1 MTMRR
6 ADTVYLNGRYMPS
19 GEAAISPDDRGFLF
33 ADGVYEVVRSY
44 RGALFE
50 IGSHMERLRRSLR
63 ETRIPVA
70 AADGTEKV
78 CRTLVERCGL
88 SQADATVYIQ
98 ITRGVAPRGHAF
110 PPPDTPTT
118 VYAAASAVDDP
129 PDACTLGIEAI
140 LVPDTRWSRCDI
152 KSTALL
158 PNVLAR
164 QMAVDR
170 GAREAL
176 FVREGVITEGTAS
189 TFCAVSS
196 GSLLTHPLGERILP
210 GITRTVVLRLCGEL
224 GIPAV
229 ERPVAV
235 DGLPAIEE
243 AMILST
249 TREIMPVTAIDGG
262 KVGQGLPGPVTRRL
276 QEAFAALTGA
286 GAQD

>member
-6 ADTVYLNGRYMPS
+6 ADTVFLDGRYLPTC
-19 GEAAISPDDRGFLF
+19 EARISLEDRGFLF

-44 RGALFE
+44 RGRLFE
-50 IGSHMERLRRSLR
+50 IGAHIERLRRSLR
-63 ETRIPVA
+63 EIRMSA
-70 AADGTEKV
+70 EAADGIGEV
-78 CRTLVERCGL
+78 CRTLIGRCGL

-98 ITRGVAPRGHAF
+98 ITRGAAQRGHAF
-110 PPPDTPTT
+110 PPDGTAPTI
-118 VYAAASAVDDP
+118 YACAAAVDESLE
-129 PDACTLGIEAI
+129 ACTLGIEAI
-140 LVPDTRWSRCDI
+140 LVPDTRWARCDI

-176 FVREGVITEGTAS
+176 FIRDGVITEGTAS

-196 GSLLTHPLGERILP
+196 GTLLTHPLGERILP
-210 GITRTVVLRLCGEL
+210 GITRIVALRLCREM
-224 GIPAV
+224 GIPVV

-235 DGLPAIEE
+235 DGLPSIEE

-249 TREIMPVTAIDGG
+249 TREIMPVIAIDGG
-262 KVGQGLPGPVTRRL
+262 DVGHGRPGPVTKRL
-276 QEAFAALTGA
+276 QEAFAALTGSSR
-286 GAQD
+286 QD